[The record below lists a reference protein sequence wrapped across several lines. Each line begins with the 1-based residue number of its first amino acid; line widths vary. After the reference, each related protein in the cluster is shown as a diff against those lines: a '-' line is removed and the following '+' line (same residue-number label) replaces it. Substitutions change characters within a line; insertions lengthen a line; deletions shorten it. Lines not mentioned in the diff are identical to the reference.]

1 MPIDATK
8 HLFLYRQSFLT
19 YMPPASSIRSES
31 GSHLKCLPEIV
42 TACCKSRFILGHDLD
57 FWQGGLDF
65 RQVGLDFWQG
75 GLDSDW
81 AVSISGRS
89 VLISGRAVSI
99 CSRAVSISGRSE
111 KNKNGTKRGAKADRH
126 PGPRTKVNAMSRE
139 HISEKNEN
147 GTKLIND

>member
-8 HLFLYRQSFLT
+8 YLFLYRQSFLT

-99 CSRAVSISGRSE
+99 CSRAVSICGSWE
-111 KNKNGTKRGAKADRH
+111 NNKSFAKRGALADSR
-126 PGPRTKVNAMSRE
+126 PGPLTKVNAMSKE
-139 HISEKNEN
+139 DISKQ
-147 GTKLIND
+147 KF